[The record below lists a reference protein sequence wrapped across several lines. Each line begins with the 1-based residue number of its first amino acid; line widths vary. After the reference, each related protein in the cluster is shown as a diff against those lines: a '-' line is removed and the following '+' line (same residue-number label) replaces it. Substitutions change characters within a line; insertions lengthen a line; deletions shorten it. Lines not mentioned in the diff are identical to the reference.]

1 MQMFVQVNEGLTEY
15 VVLYE
20 QKASILKLNTAFE
33 NSQKKK
39 NLSNIPYFTEV

>member
-39 NLSNIPYFTEV
+39 EFIKHTILH